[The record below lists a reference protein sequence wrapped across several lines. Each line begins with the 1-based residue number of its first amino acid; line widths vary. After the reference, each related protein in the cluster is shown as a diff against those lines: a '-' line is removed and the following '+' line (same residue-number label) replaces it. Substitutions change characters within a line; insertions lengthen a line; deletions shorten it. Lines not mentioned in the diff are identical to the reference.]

1 MKKAAKHFRG
11 YVKETILSPL
21 FKLCEALLELI
32 VPLIIANIIDVGI
45 ANSDMGHIRTM
56 CLVLVMLG
64 IVGLALSLTA
74 QYFAAKS
81 AVGFTTSLKKTLYSH
96 LQTLSYRD
104 IDTLGTSAIIT
115 RMTTDALRVQSGIN
129 LTLRLLLR
137 SPFVVFGAM
146 IMAFVVDGKSGV
158 SFAVT
163 IPVLSVVVFGIMAIT
178 TPMHG
183 KVQAGVDKILSK
195 TRENLSGARVVR
207 AFAMEDRES
216 ESFREDNEALT
227 VAQKKVGHISALLN
241 PLTYIIINIGIL
253 CLIYTGAIR
262 VESGELTQGE
272 VIALYN
278 YMSQILVE
286 LVKLANLIVTIS
298 KALASLKRINAVLDT
313 ETTQH
318 FGTADKEDEGS
329 DTIFE
334 MRGASLRYP
343 QAAED
348 SVSAV
353 DLAVKPGETVG
364 IIGGTGS
371 GKTSLINMIP
381 RLYDATEGEVLLF
394 GKDIREYKKEFLSRN
409 ISVVP
414 QKAVLLSGTIRDNL
428 TWRKSDATD
437 QELMLAIEKA
447 QALEVVMQKGG
458 LDGKIEADGKNLSG
472 GQRQRLTIAR
482 ALVGDPKIVILDD
495 SASALDFATD
505 AKLRSA
511 LSSLK
516 NKTTLFIVSQRAA
529 SVIDADQI
537 VVMDDGKVC
546 GIGKH
551 SDLIRTNQVYREIYE
566 SQFEEV
572 KADEA

>member
-1 MKKAAKHFRG
+1 MKKAAKHFKG
-11 YVKETILSPL
+11 YIKETILSPL

-45 ANSDMGHIRTM
+45 ANSDMGHITKM
-56 CLVLVMLG
+56 CLVLVLLG

-96 LQTLSYRD
+96 LQTLSYKD

-115 RMTTDALRVQSGIN
+115 RMTTDSSRVQSGIN

-146 IMAFVVDGKSGV
+146 IMAFSIDVQSGI

-207 AFAMEDRES
+207 AFAMEDAEC
-216 ESFREDNEALT
+216 EAFREENDRLT
-227 VAQKKVGHISALLN
+227 LSQKRVGHISALLN

-253 CLIYTGAIR
+253 CLIYTGALR
-262 VESGELTQGE
+262 VQVGELTQGQ

-286 LVKLANLIVTIS
+286 LIKLANLIITIS
-298 KALASLKRINAVLDT
+298 KALASLKRINSVLDT
-313 ETTQH
+313 KTSQE
-318 FGTADKEDEGS
+318 FGEENEGDGDS
-329 DTIFE
+329 DTVLE
-334 MRGASLRYP
+334 MENVSLKYP
-343 QAAED
+343 TSSED
-348 SVSAV
+348 SLSEINIT
-353 DLAVKPGETVG
+353 VKRGEMVG
-364 IIGGTGS
+364 VIGGTGS

-381 RLYDATEGEVLLF
+381 RLYDATGGTVKLF
-394 GKDIREYKKEFLSRN
+394 GKDISAYKKEFLTR
-409 ISVVP
+409 SVSLVL
-414 QKAVLLSGTIRDNL
+414 QKATLLSGTIRDNL

-437 QELMLAIEKA
+437 EEILAAAKMA
-447 QALEVVMQKGG
+447 QALDVIDKKGG
-458 LDGKIEADGKNLSG
+458 LDGKIEADGRNLSG

-482 ALVGDPKIVILDD
+482 ALVGEPDILILDD
-495 SASALDFATD
+495 SASALDYATD
-505 AKLRSA
+505 ANLRAA
-511 LSSLK
+511 LAK
-516 NKTTLFIVSQRAA
+516 IKGKTTLFIVSQRAA
-529 SVIDADQI
+529 SVIDADKI
-537 VVMDDGKVC
+537 IVMDDGMISA
-546 GIGKH
+546 IGTHEELLK
-551 SDLIRTNQVYREIYE
+551 SNDVYREIYE

-572 KADEA
+572 E

>member
-1 MKKAAKHFRG
+1 MKKAAKHFKG
-11 YVKETILSPL
+11 YIKETILSPL

-45 ANSDMGHIRTM
+45 ANSDMGHITKM
-56 CLVLVMLG
+56 CLVLVLLG

-96 LQTLSYRD
+96 LQTLSYKD

-115 RMTTDALRVQSGIN
+115 RMTTDSSRVQSGIN

-146 IMAFVVDGKSGV
+146 IMAFSIDVQSGV

-207 AFAMEDRES
+207 AFAMEDAEC
-216 ESFREDNEALT
+216 EAFREENDRLT
-227 VAQKKVGHISALLN
+227 LSQKRVGHISALLN

-253 CLIYTGAIR
+253 CLIYTGALR
-262 VESGELTQGE
+262 VQVGELTQGQ

-286 LVKLANLIVTIS
+286 LIKLANLIITIS
-298 KALASLKRINAVLDT
+298 KALASLKRINSVLDT
-313 ETTQH
+313 KTSQE
-318 FGTADKEDEGS
+318 FGEENEGDYGS
-329 DTIFE
+329 DTVLE
-334 MRGASLRYP
+334 MENVSLKYP
-343 QAAED
+343 TSSED
-348 SVSAV
+348 SLSKINIT
-353 DLAVKPGETVG
+353 VKRGEMVG
-364 IIGGTGS
+364 VIGGTGS

-381 RLYDATEGEVLLF
+381 RLYDATGGTVKLF
-394 GKDIREYKKEFLSRN
+394 GKDISTYQKEFLTR
-409 ISVVP
+409 SVSLVP
-414 QKAVLLSGTIRDNL
+414 QKATLLSGTIRDNL
-428 TWRKSDATD
+428 SWRKSDATD
-437 QELMLAIEKA
+437 EEILAAAKMA
-447 QALEVVMQKGG
+447 QALDVIDKKGG
-458 LDGKIEADGKNLSG
+458 LGRKIEADGRNLSG

-482 ALVGDPKIVILDD
+482 ALVGEPDILILDD
-495 SASALDFATD
+495 SASALDYATD
-505 AKLRSA
+505 ANLRAA
-511 LSSLK
+511 LAK
-516 NKTTLFIVSQRAA
+516 IKGKTTLFIVSQRAA
-529 SVIDADQI
+529 SVIDADKI
-537 VVMDDGKVC
+537 IVMDDGMISA
-546 GIGKH
+546 IGTHEELLK
-551 SDLIRTNQVYREIYE
+551 SNDVYREIYE

-572 KADEA
+572 E